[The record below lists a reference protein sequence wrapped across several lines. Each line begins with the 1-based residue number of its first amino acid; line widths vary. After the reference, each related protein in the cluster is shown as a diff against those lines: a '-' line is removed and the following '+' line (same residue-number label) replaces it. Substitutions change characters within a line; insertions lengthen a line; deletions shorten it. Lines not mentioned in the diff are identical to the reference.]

1 MPTAIRDEQFETP
14 TVSIGMPVF
23 NGQRFIRE
31 ALNSALKQTFQDFE
45 LIIADNNSNDAT
57 EEICRKYMVRDSRI
71 KYIRHE
77 RNYGPIWNFS
87 FVLHEARGRFFTW
100 LAHDDL
106 LEPQFLELT
115 VQYIL
120 KNPGTVIASVDFAII
135 DENGIEQRTA
145 ELKDMRA
152 SLTWEIRRMPFF
164 EFAYPNI
171 HLCFYGVMQTELCK
185 SIMAEIKIP
194 KMLTGWEHF
203 VLARFAVSGEIVA
216 LPVVL
221 RKYRSHSSGEYLTEV
236 AEIAR
241 MPSWRSVLFVYGNR
255 FKLRMDL
262 LKVLLGASYT
272 WKSKLR
278 ILRRVMILDF
288 QWWRWKITGH
298 WTDPKTITEEARH
311 YGVTDAGDRQVR

>member
-1 MPTAIRDEQFETP
+1 MTIATRDEQFHVP

-23 NGQRFIRE
+23 NGERFVGQ
-31 ALNSALKQTFQDFE
+31 ALDSALEQTFTDFE
-45 LIIADNNSNDAT
+45 LIIADNNSSDAT
-57 EEICRKYMVRDSRI
+57 EEICRKYMTRDSRI

-77 RNYGPIWNFS
+77 KNHGPIWNFC
-87 FVLHEARGRFFTW
+87 FVVQQAMGRFFTW

-106 LEPQFLELT
+106 LEPQFLERA
-115 VQYIL
+115 VQYL
-120 KNPGTVIASVDFAII
+120 LQNSGTVIATVDFAIV

-145 ELKDMRA
+145 ELKEMRA
-152 SLTWEIRRMPFF
+152 SLSWEIRRMPFF

-171 HLCFYGVMQTELCK
+171 HLCFYGVMQTRLCK
-185 SIMAEIKIP
+185 SILAEISIP

-216 LPVVL
+216 LPAVL

-236 AEIAR
+236 AEIER
-241 MPSWRSVLFVYGNR
+241 MSNWRRIIFVYGNR

-262 LKVLLGASYT
+262 LKVLLGASYAWT
-272 WKSKLR
+272 SKLR
-278 ILRRVMILDF
+278 ILRRLMILDF
-288 QWWRWKITGH
+288 QWWRWKITGR

-311 YGVTDAGDRQVR
+311 YGVTVARNGQF